1 MAYFSNDIDYRT
13 VAGEFEN
20 EFARFEYR
28 KNANPEWSDM
38 PHEVAM
44 SDGSFRFAK
53 VLKTVAYI
61 VIDEDEFGE
70 PVIEKWNIKTNW
82 ARKDRG
88 AGFNAAN
95 RKMLPDFYTDDD
107 F

>member
-13 VAGEFEN
+13 VAGQFEN

-28 KNANPEWSDM
+28 ANTCTDINDF

-61 VIDEDEFGE
+61 VVDEDEYGL
-70 PVIEKWNIKTNW
+70 PVVEKWDIKTVW
-82 ARKDRG
+82 ARKQRG
-88 AGFNAAN
+88 AFFNAADN
-95 RKMLPDFYTDDD
+95 KMLPDFYTDDD